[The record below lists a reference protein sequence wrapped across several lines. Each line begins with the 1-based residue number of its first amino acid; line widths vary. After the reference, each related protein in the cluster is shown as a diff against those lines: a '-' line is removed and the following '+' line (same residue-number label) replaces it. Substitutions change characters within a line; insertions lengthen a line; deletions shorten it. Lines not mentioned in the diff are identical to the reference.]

1 MTPSAFLFLGKCQR
15 SRVIFCNNQYIAGK
29 KIVPLP
35 SSTTNANFFEAFY
48 SAIALTESEVGWR
61 SCNDERLCAFLL
73 SLRSSY
79 RAPAYLWRD
88 LAWKL
93 VVHIM
98 SILAHDSSSLCS
110 THTENRSSIPFS
122 RKKERGPHFLLY
134 LFPNVGTS
142 LIRALREGIPSG
154 KWGHLALAVFANV
167 SNAHKQSVMCV
178 F

>member
-1 MTPSAFLFLGKCQR
+1 MLNISVEKRSRSSSAIISHPKKLMSLTPSTAAFLFLGKCQR

-35 SSTTNANFFEAFY
+35 ISTTTANFFEAFY

-122 RKKERGPHFLLY
+122 RRKKNGDPTFYCIFFL
-134 LFPNVGTS
+134 
-142 LIRALREGIPSG
+142 
-154 KWGHLALAVFANV
+154 
-167 SNAHKQSVMCV
+167 M
-178 F
+178 

>member
-1 MTPSAFLFLGKCQR
+1 MLEKSSRWSAAARKNRLVSMPSLIAMVSGLESVKGVEWFFVIISTVLLLLGRKQC
-15 SRVIFCNNQYIAGK
+15 
-29 KIVPLP
+29 PLP
-35 SSTTNANFFEAFY
+35 SSSSTTNFFEAFY

-73 SLRSSY
+73 LSLRSY

-110 THTENRSSIPFS
+110 THREQNSSIPFS
-122 RKKERGPHFLLY
+122 PKKNGDPTFYCIFFL
-134 LFPNVGTS
+134 
-142 LIRALREGIPSG
+142 
-154 KWGHLALAVFANV
+154 
-167 SNAHKQSVMCV
+167 M
-178 F
+178 

>member
-1 MTPSAFLFLGKCQR
+1 MLEKSSRWSAAARKNRLVSMPSLIAMVSGLESVKGVEWFF
-15 SRVIFCNNQYIAGK
+15 VIISTDSAAGEK
-29 KIVPLP
+29 TVPLP
-35 SSTTNANFFEAFY
+35 SSSSTTNFFEAFY

-73 SLRSSY
+73 LSLRSY

-110 THTENRSSIPFS
+110 THREQNSSIPFS
-122 RKKERGPHFLLY
+122 PKKNGDPTFYCIFFL
-134 LFPNVGTS
+134 
-142 LIRALREGIPSG
+142 
-154 KWGHLALAVFANV
+154 
-167 SNAHKQSVMCV
+167 M
-178 F
+178 

>member
-1 MTPSAFLFLGKCQR
+1 MLEKSSRWSAAARKNRLVSMPSLIAMVSGLESVKGVEWF
-15 SRVIFCNNQYIAGK
+15 FCNNQYSAAAAGEK
-29 KIVPLP
+29 TVPLP
-35 SSTTNANFFEAFY
+35 SSSSTTNFFEAFY

-73 SLRSSY
+73 LSLRSY

-110 THTENRSSIPFS
+110 THREQNSSIPFS
-122 RKKERGPHFLLY
+122 PKKNGDPTFYCIFFL
-134 LFPNVGTS
+134 
-142 LIRALREGIPSG
+142 
-154 KWGHLALAVFANV
+154 
-167 SNAHKQSVMCV
+167 M
-178 F
+178 

>member
-1 MTPSAFLFLGKCQR
+1 MLEKSSRWSCAIISRCSKKSTRVNALFNCNGLWLGKCQR
-15 SRVIFCNNQYIAGK
+15 SRVIFCNNQYSAAAAGE

-35 SSTTNANFFEAFY
+35 SSSSTTNFFEAFY

-73 SLRSSY
+73 LSLRSY

-110 THTENRSSIPFS
+110 THREQNSSIPFS
-122 RKKERGPHFLLY
+122 PKKNGDPTFYCIFFL
-134 LFPNVGTS
+134 
-142 LIRALREGIPSG
+142 
-154 KWGHLALAVFANV
+154 
-167 SNAHKQSVMCV
+167 M
-178 F
+178 

>member
-1 MTPSAFLFLGKCQR
+1 MLNISVEKRSRSSSAIISHPKKLMSLTPSTAAFLFLGKCQR

-35 SSTTNANFFEAFY
+35 ISTTTANFFEAFY

-110 THTENRSSIPFS
+110 THRDQNSSIPFS
-122 RKKERGPHFLLY
+122 PKKNGDPTFYCIFFL
-134 LFPNVGTS
+134 
-142 LIRALREGIPSG
+142 
-154 KWGHLALAVFANV
+154 
-167 SNAHKQSVMCV
+167 M
-178 F
+178 

>member
-98 SILAHDSSSLCS
+98 SILAHDSSSSSLY
-110 THTENRSSIPFS
+110 THRRRTVEVYPLGGGMVVPA
-122 RKKERGPHFLLY
+122 KPHFLLY
-134 LFPNVGTS
+134 LFPNVGTFW
-142 LIRALREGIPSG
+142 IRALRAKEFLSLEMG
-154 KWGHLALAVFANV
+154 ALLPLGTCSFR
-167 SNAHKQSVMCV
+167 QR
-178 F
+178 